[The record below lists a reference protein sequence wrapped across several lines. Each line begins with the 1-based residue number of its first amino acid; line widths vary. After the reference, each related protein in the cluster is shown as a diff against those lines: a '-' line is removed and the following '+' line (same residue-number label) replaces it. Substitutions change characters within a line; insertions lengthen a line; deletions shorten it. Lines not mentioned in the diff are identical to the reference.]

1 VFVVRGKTRRNA
13 AREAGSEV
21 VRADWGALQTA
32 GARQSLLG
40 AVLGVCVGQR
50 RSAAE
55 DCDLVQ

>member
-32 GARQSLLG
+32 ERGRV
-40 AVLGVCVGQR
+40 AVAGLGVCVVGQR

-55 DCDLVQ
+55 DGDLVR

>member
-32 GARQSLLG
+32 ERGRV
-40 AVLGVCVGQR
+40 AVAGLGVCVGQR

-55 DCDLVQ
+55 DGDLVR